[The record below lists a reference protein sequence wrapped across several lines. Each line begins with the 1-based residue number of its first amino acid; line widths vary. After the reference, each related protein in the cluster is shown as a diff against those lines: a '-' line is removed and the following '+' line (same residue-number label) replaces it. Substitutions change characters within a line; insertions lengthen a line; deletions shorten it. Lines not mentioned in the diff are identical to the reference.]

1 MDVNAVDFAGQCSAR
16 PERWTG
22 LGRPEALVGAMALR
36 GTVFAEAGLLTG
48 EWAIGGS
55 ALRW

>member
-1 MDVNAVDFAGQCSAR
+1 MGVNAVGFGGQCSAR

-22 LGRPEALVGAMALR
+22 LGRPEAPVVAMALC
-36 GTVFAEAGLLTG
+36 GTNFAETGLLTG

-55 ALRW
+55 ALR

>member
-1 MDVNAVDFAGQCSAR
+1 MGVNAADSAGQMFRR
-16 PERWTG
+16 PERRTR
-22 LGRPEALVGAMALR
+22 LGRPEAPVVAMALR

-55 ALRW
+55 ALR